1 MPDSHALSRIS
12 QLRWQLRDL
21 QAWLRF
27 HRQDGPAVAHY
38 AENQARVKAIRLE
51 LQKLLEDTGK

>member
-27 HRQDGPAVAHY
+27 HRPDCRTVAQY
-38 AENQARVKAIRLE
+38 AENQARVKAIRYE
-51 LQKLLEDTGK
+51 LQKLLEDEGK